1 MSWHSS
7 TQEDFLLTIA
17 PGFQR
22 RLFSKGP
29 SWEEVAPFYDNPR
42 TDEIAGLLLDE
53 IHFLDIE
60 RAISEKYRHEGELIA
75 EAYEFRVDLQDVGIF
90 TDKTDPTLSKYNVP
104 TLSRYKRVYSLAQF
118 DLSNRQTV
126 LLSAAITLRLLD
138 RLARWWF
145 EIKGVS
151 KSDMRISTKTTI
163 DKVAHSKRGAIAS
176 VRLSV
181 AYHVPKQHKMRF

>member
-7 TQEDFLLTIA
+7 AQEDYLLTIA
-17 PGFQR
+17 PGIQR

-42 TDEIAGLLLDE
+42 TDEIARLLLDE

-60 RAISEKYRHEGELIA
+60 RAISEKYRHEGELIT
-75 EAYEFRVDLQDVGIF
+75 EAYEFRVDLQDVGIWTHKSSQCKF
-90 TDKTDPTLSKYNVP
+90 
-104 TLSRYKRVYSLAQF
+104 VYSLAQF
-118 DLSNRQTV
+118 DLSNQQTI

-138 RLARWWF
+138 RLARWF
-145 EIKGVS
+145 ELDGVS

-163 DKVAHSKRGAIAS
+163 TKVAHSKRGAIAS

-181 AYHVPKQHKMRF
+181 AYHVPKQHKIRF

>member
-7 TQEDFLLTIA
+7 PQEDYLLTIA
-17 PGFQR
+17 PGIQR

-42 TDEIAGLLLDE
+42 TDEIAGLLLDK

-60 RAISEKYRHEGELIA
+60 RAISEKYRHEGELIT
-75 EAYEFRVDLQDVGIF
+75 EAYELRVDLQDVGFF
-90 TDKTDPTLSKYNVP
+90 TLNDSSKHKDVYYP
-104 TLSRYKRVYSLAQF
+104 PKYERVYSLAQF

-163 DKVAHSKRGAIAS
+163 TKVAHSKCGAIVS

-181 AYHVPKQHKMRF
+181 AYHVPKQRKIRF